1 MKMSCCT
8 GDESNYAPVLEVLVK
23 VNSSEKRESTSKRVP
38 SCDKTV
44 TFMGQEL
51 LGNDSEHLKSNRV
64 PSGKYGE

>member
-1 MKMSCCT
+1 MSCCT

-38 SCDKTV
+38 SCDKTI

-51 LGNDSEHLKSNRV
+51 LGNDSKHLKSNGV